1 MELIADNGLVHD
13 GNEPTHAISL
23 PMVTEKQ
30 RLALL
35 PAVEGLARQ
44 AGAAILKYYK
54 SGTPVIV
61 KSDGSP
67 VTAADRASDAI
78 LSPGLAALT
87 PDIPVVSEEGVE
99 AGIVPDISGGSFW
112 LVDPLDGTKEFIRET
127 DEFTV
132 LIGLIDAGRPVLGV
146 MYSPV
151 ADELY
156 AAAAPNHAWR
166 VTKAGRQPVQARP
179 APADGRLIVTSS
191 FRKTNEELERY
202 LETLPVS
209 ERVRRRSAFKFGD
222 VARGAADLY
231 PGFGLSYEWD
241 TAAGHALVLAAGG
254 SVTRVDGAPLT
265 YGKPGFKNPDILV
278 WGGRAPIAAT
288 G

>member
-1 MELIADNGLVHD
+1 ML
-13 GNEPTHAISL
+13 
-23 PMVTEKQ
+23 TEKQ
-30 RLALL
+30 RVTLL

-44 AGAAILKYYK
+44 AGAAIMKFYK

-67 VTAADRASDAI
+67 VTAADRAADAI

-87 PDIPVVSEEGVE
+87 PGIPVVSEEGVE
-99 AGIVPDISGGSFW
+99 AGLRPDISGGSFW
-112 LVDPLDGTKEFIRET
+112 LVDPLDGTKEFINQT
-127 DEFTV
+127 DAFTV
-132 LIGLIDAGRPVLGV
+132 LIGLIEGGRPVLGV
-146 MYSPV
+146 MYAPV
-151 ADELY
+151 TDELY
-156 AAAAPNHAWR
+156 AAALPHHAWH
-166 VTKAGRQPVQARP
+166 VTEAGREPIHVRP
-179 APADGRLIVTSS
+179 APADGRLTVTSS
-191 FRKTNEELERY
+191 YRRTNEQLERY
-202 LETLPVS
+202 LETMPVG

-254 SVTRVDGAPLT
+254 SVTRVDGSPLI

-278 WGGRAPIAAT
+278 WGSRDRSQAA
-288 G
+288 